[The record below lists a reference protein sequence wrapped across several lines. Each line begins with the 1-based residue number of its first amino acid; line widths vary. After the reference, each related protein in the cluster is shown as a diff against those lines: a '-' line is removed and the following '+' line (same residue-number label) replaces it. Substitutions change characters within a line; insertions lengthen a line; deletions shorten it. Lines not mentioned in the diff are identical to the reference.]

1 MRLFG
6 SRHANPIRVTLNV
19 RAFVDGQMARLSLE
33 ANASEGDRL
42 KDLLKQLGREGVIE
56 SSLIRYILK
65 GNPGVTVLQNG
76 HRLSMPKGARARLAE
91 GDQLSILT
99 AMAGG

>member
-6 SRHANPIRVTLNV
+6 SRRANPIRVTLNM
-19 RAFVDGQMARLSLE
+19 RAFVDGRMARLSLD
-33 ANASEGDRL
+33 ARASEGDRL
-42 KDLLKQLGREGVIE
+42 KDLLKQLGREGTIE

-91 GDQLSILT
+91 GELSILT
-99 AMAGG
+99 TMAGG